1 MSGQVLCRHDGYE
14 GMRSGQQSNF
24 DDTKKHQT
32 ATGMIGEASDGLV
45 SIRDASTL
53 KTRMP
58 GHLNGLATLKILEK
72 SGPAPFALFTFQIG

>member
-1 MSGQVLCRHDGYE
+1 LTHRNHE
-14 GMRSGQQSNF
+14 GEAEWHHTSFYAN
-24 DDTKKHQT
+24 KNHWT
-32 ATGMIGEASDGLV
+32 AAGVIGEVSDGLV
-45 SIRDASTL
+45 SIRDVLTL